1 MKMRILVTLLI
12 LGMSLSVQSQ
22 VINQARVDS
31 ILNAQIL
38 SGDSIPHIDLPE
50 IAVISKPVFKSRRD
64 ARKYWRLVYNLKKV
78 IPYSKIIADM
88 VKQIDRELI
97 EMETPKERRKLVRSV
112 EDSLWNQYEMEMRK
126 MTVSQGRLLFKLV
139 DRETSE
145 TPYSWIELYRGSV
158 PAFFWQGVARLFS
171 SNLKVDYDPEG
182 EDKLIEQLIGYIEK
196 GYI

>member
-1 MKMRILVTLLI
+1 MRMLIFLLI
-12 LGMSLSVQSQ
+12 LGMNLKVQSQ

-50 IAVISKPVFKSRRD
+50 VAVMSKPVFKSRRD
-64 ARKYWRLVYNLKKV
+64 ARRYWRLVHNLKKV
-78 IPYSKIIADM
+78 MPYSEIIADM
-88 VKQIDRELI
+88 VIQIDQELT
-97 EMETPKERRKLVRSV
+97 ETETSRERRKLVRMV
-112 EDSLWNQYEMEMRK
+112 EDSLWNQYEVELRK

-139 DRETSE
+139 DRETSA
-145 TPYSWIELYRGSV
+145 TTYTWIELYRGSV
-158 PAFFWQGVARLFS
+158 PAFFWQGVARIFS

-182 EDKLIEQLIGYIEK
+182 EDKLIEQLIGYIKK